1 VPDDHEGIERNRTV
15 QVNIHPDREY
25 EKEGTQEQDQ
35 REVILQLSFKK
46 KDKSAARPESKEGY
60 ADDEIS
66 EMVPVLYGEH
76 FDQED
81 LVGDKSGRYQED

>member
-1 VPDDHEGIERNRTV
+1 M
-15 QVNIHPDREY
+15 
-25 EKEGTQEQDQ
+25 
-35 REVILQLSFKK
+35 LQLSFKK